1 MINEIDILHERHSCD
16 FTCHAGKKTAGM
28 FCVVSYHHKIIVEL
42 GEYGFYAFAESLV
55 CPYWRT
61 PVFLVQPIWDLKS
74 NFSCFKEIFLHL
86 SAEIAFV
93 TKHHAVVIFPAN
105 ILEIMEVMNAC
116 RRHVIRMYDTAY
128 AADCMELISI
138 IVQPLRGAISPV
150 RGSISIVTPH
160 CTTLRSCV
168 LTDLYGLGINTEHIF
183 GTVNG
188 DSHILAN
195 FFGKPCRQLT
205 SDIELPAAYKV
216 GQIVLALMVQTV
228 EKEIFTVESKSLSR
242 YAESHDLEIGELWN
256 NTTSGHISEFI
267 HSISGEILADSED
280 SDFICYEVAHKQINS
295 IQRFGHH

>member
-1 MINEIDILHERHSCD
+1 MINEIDIFHERQSCD
-16 FTCHAGKKTAGM
+16 FTCHAGKKSAGT

-42 GEYGFYAFAESLV
+42 GEYGFYAFAESLI

-61 PVFLVQPIWDLKS
+61 PVFLVQPIWVLKS

-86 SAEIAFV
+86 SAKIAFV
-93 TKHHAVVIFPAN
+93 TEHHAVVIFPAN

-138 IVQPLRGAISPV
+138 IVQPLRGEISPL
-150 RGSISIVTPH
+150 RRSISIVTPH

-168 LTDLYGLGINTEHIF
+168 LTDLYGLGINTEHIL

-195 FFGKPCRQLT
+195 FFGKPRRQLR
-205 SDIELPAAYKV
+205 SGIELPAAYKV
-216 GQIVLALMVQTV
+216 GQIVLALMVQTMQ
-228 EKEIFTVESKSLSR
+228 KEIFTVESKASAVIPR
-242 YAESHDLEIGELWN
+242 A
-256 NTTSGHISEFI
+256 TTSRSENFGTTPHRGTFPSSFTRFPAKSLQIPRILTKFAMKLRISR
-267 HSISGEILADSED
+267 
-280 SDFICYEVAHKQINS
+280 QIAFNG
-295 IQRFGHH
+295 FGHH